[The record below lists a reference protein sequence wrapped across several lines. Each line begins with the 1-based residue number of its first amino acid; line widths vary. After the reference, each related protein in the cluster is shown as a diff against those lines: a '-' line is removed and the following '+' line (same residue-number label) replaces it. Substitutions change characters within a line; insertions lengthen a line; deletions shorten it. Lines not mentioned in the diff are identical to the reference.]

1 MLASMV
7 IVSPYQV
14 NEVRSFP
21 AKDGVHTIAGCLP
34 VLVYEDLVPSKVVT
48 FGAYNKQCFAF
59 INVNQV

>member
-21 AKDGVHTIAGCLP
+21 AKDGVHTIAGSLP
-34 VLVYEDLVPSKVVT
+34 VLVDEDLVPSKVIT
-48 FGAYNKQCFAF
+48 L
-59 INVNQV
+59 